1 MQNNLF
7 FSGSDKYEPVA
18 TLGTGSFCTV
28 YLVRHRILECL
39 RAIKVIPKN
48 RTLTDSVLSEAILL
62 KTLHHPGIPTIYE
75 IEEDSWNYYLIEEY
89 MEGETLEEFLSNQ
102 SHISHNTFYDLSTQI
117 CEIFYYLHNLRPDP
131 ILYMDL
137 KPEHI
142 IICQGKLK
150 LIDFNVSVSLSKVGK
165 LCHLYGNEAYSA
177 PEIATG
183 ASPSP
188 KWDIYAIGRILLYME
203 SFLLSPLSLKTQKI
217 LQKAAAQDPAY
228 RYETVDELLRALAK
242 EQHNHH
248 QELSC
253 NTIAVVGSNCGCG
266 TTHIAISLVSA
277 LNYSGYPCCYYETD
291 QKNHLQP
298 LTEHLTNMKETNG
311 CLYYKHF
318 RGYPGYG
325 PGITLSDD
333 TSIIRVTD
341 YGCYDKDIHKEI
353 YEADLVLFICS
364 NGVLKRQ
371 NAFDQGHLLFS
382 SCNNFKIIC
391 NLGQEPDLRI
401 YAQKFKRPI
410 LAFPF
415 DSDPFRITKEKN
427 RLFFQLLQYKRRNPL
442 FYHLGKLLS
451 RKKS

>member
-48 RTLTDSVLSEAILL
+48 QTLTDSVLSEARLL

-75 IEEDSWNYYLIEEY
+75 IEEDNENYYLIEEY
-89 MEGETLEEFLSNQ
+89 MEGETLEEFLLNQ
-102 SHISHNTFYDLSTQI
+102 SHISHNTFYEFSTQL

-142 IICQGKLK
+142 IVCQGMLK
-150 LIDFNVSVSLSKVGK
+150 LIDFNVSVSLSKVGT
-165 LCHLYGNEAYSA
+165 LCHLYGNKAYSA
-177 PEIATG
+177 PEITTG

-203 SFLLSPLSLKTQKI
+203 SFLLRPLSLKTQKI
-217 LQKAAAQDPAY
+217 LKRAAAQDPAY

-242 EQHNHH
+242 EQNNHH

-253 NTIAVVGSNCGCG
+253 NTIAVVGSNYGCG

-298 LTEHLTNMKETNG
+298 LTDHLVNMKESHG

-318 RGYPGYG
+318 CGYPGYG
-325 PGITLSDD
+325 PGILLPKN
-333 TSIIRVTD
+333 TSLIQVLD
-341 YGCYDKDIHKEI
+341 YGSCDISKHKEI

-364 NGVLKRQ
+364 KGVLKRQ
-371 NAFDQGHLLFS
+371 NAFDQGQHLLS
-382 SCNNFKIIC
+382 SCGNFKMIC
-391 NLGQEPDLRI
+391 NMGQEQELRI
-401 YAQKFKRPI
+401 YAQKFKRPVY
-410 LAFPF
+410 AFPF
-415 DSDPFRITKEKN
+415 DSDPFRITTEKN
-427 RLFFQLLQYKRRNPL
+427 RLFFHLLQYKRRNRL
-442 FYHLGKLLS
+442 FSHLRKLLS